1 MAKVVSQL
9 KDWQSKHAQPP
20 SPEAQE
26 FVHDGLEIRIRSCT
40 KEVERVTKYGTE
52 FDFESKTEISVVR
65 SDMSGPINSRPGGLW
80 IAQPMRML
88 VAEKSST
95 GEYEIS
101 SRELGSEDELKQI
114 LHESDSGIVLARW
127 RVRAAT
133 GSNSDKDS
141 DT

>member
-52 FDFESKTEISVVR
+52 FDFESKTEISV
-65 SDMSGPINSRPGGLW
+65 SSSKFDGPTNSRTGGLW
-80 IAQPMRML
+80 VARPMRML
-88 VAEKSST
+88 VAERSST
-95 GEYEIS
+95 GEYEIA
-101 SRELGSEDELKQI
+101 SRELGSEDELAQI

-141 DT
+141 ET